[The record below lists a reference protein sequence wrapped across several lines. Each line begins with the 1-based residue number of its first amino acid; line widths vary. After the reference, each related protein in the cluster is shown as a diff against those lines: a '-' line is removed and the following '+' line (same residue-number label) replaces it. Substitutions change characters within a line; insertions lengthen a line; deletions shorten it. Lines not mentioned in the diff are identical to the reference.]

1 MTAGHLAQVQAP
13 VLLVCGELDMA
24 SPPAMNRENATRLP
38 NATLVEVPDCAHIIP
53 WEKPEEL
60 LDAARPFLRANS

>member
-1 MTAGHLAQVQAP
+1 MTDDHLPQAEAP

-24 SPPAMNRENATRLP
+24 SPPAMNQENAARLP
-38 NATLVEVPDCAHIIP
+38 NATLVEVADCAHIIP